1 MRRWISVLSAHQRLA
16 LRETVGEQF
25 DMMIEQ
31 GMLRLK
37 RGDEI
42 GRHER
47 GALMQHLEKRHAD
60 RWFQARPIA
69 LARWHR
75 ERAGR
80 PNPPMCHYF
89 PSQAAA
95 NRRAGGAARMY
106 KARLNGFARRKNSG
120 TKCRAA
126 L

>member
-47 GALMQHLEKRHAD
+47 GALMQHLEKGMLTVGSRRA
-60 RWFQARPIA
+60 IA

-80 PNPPMCHYF
+80 PNPPICHYF